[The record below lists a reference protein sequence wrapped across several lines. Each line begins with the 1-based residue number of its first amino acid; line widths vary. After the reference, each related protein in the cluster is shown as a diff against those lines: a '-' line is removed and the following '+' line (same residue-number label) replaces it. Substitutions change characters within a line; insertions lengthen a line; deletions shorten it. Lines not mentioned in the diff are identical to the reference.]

1 MPEARGG
8 GDATTVPHSDR
19 WMRLLYMVV
28 FAIIGYV
35 AYWLILFLAA
45 VQFGLTLLTGQP
57 NENLKD
63 FAAKLDAY
71 LKSVTDFLGYAS
83 DTVPFP
89 FSPLDQGTAGASAS
103 VPASAKAPR
112 KRASRATG
120 KPPAKPKPKTDTSTK
135 PTAEDDDG

>member
-1 MPEARGG
+1 MPEARH
-8 GDATTVPHSDR
+8 GDATTVPHTDR

-35 AYWLILFLAA
+35 VYWLILFLAA
-45 VQFGLTLLTGQP
+45 VQFGLALLTGQP

-83 DTVPFP
+83 DIVPFP
-89 FSPLDQGTAGASAS
+89 FSPLDKATSAAK
-103 VPASAKAPR
+103 PAR
-112 KRASRATG
+112 KRASRAAKT
-120 KPPAKPKPKTDTSTK
+120 KPKPETGTE
-135 PTAEDDDG
+135 PAVEDDG

>member
-8 GDATTVPHSDR
+8 GDATTVPHTDR

-35 AYWLILFLAA
+35 VYWLIVFLAA

-57 NENLKD
+57 NANLKD
-63 FAAKLDAY
+63 FAGKLDAY
-71 LKSVTDFLGYAS
+71 LKGVTDFIGYAG

-89 FSPLDQGTAGASAS
+89 FSPLDAATAGTSASA
-103 VPASAKAPR
+103 PAAAKTPR
-112 KRASRATG
+112 KRASRA
-120 KPPAKPKPKTDTSTK
+120 KSAAKPKPKSDTDTK
-135 PTAEDDDG
+135 PADDSKDG

>member
-8 GDATTVPHSDR
+8 GDATTVRHTDR
-19 WMRLLYMVV
+19 WMRLLYMAV
-28 FAIIGYV
+28 FAIIGYAV
-35 AYWLILFLAA
+35 FWLIVFLAV
-45 VQFGLTLLTGQP
+45 VQFGLALLTGQP

-71 LKSVTDFLGYAS
+71 LKSVTDFLGYAT

-89 FSPLDQGTAGASAS
+89 FSPLDHGTAA
-103 VPASAKAPR
+103 ASAKPPR

-120 KPPAKPKPKTDTSTK
+120 KPSAKTKPNPSTSAKPA
-135 PTAEDDDG
+135 AEDVDDG

>member
-8 GDATTVPHSDR
+8 GDATTVPHTDR

-35 AYWLILFLAA
+35 VYWLILFLAA
-45 VQFGLTLLTGQP
+45 VQFGLALLTGQP

-71 LKSVTDFLGYAS
+71 LKGVTDFIGYAS

-89 FSPLDQGTAGASAS
+89 FSPLDQSTAAATANA
-103 VPASAKAPR
+103 PASAKAPR
-112 KRASRATG
+112 KRASRAKSAG
-120 KPPAKPKPKTDTSTK
+120 KPKPKSDTDTK
-135 PTAEDDDG
+135 PAEENDG